1 MRWSFRRFAPL
12 APPPAATQLGVFC
25 AALTVGLA
33 VLLPDARGD
42 AKPRTIS
49 PDEIKDGMKGYGLTV
64 FKGTR
69 PERFDVE
76 VVGVLKN
83 FRPAQD
89 LILVKTPHPR
99 LNITKNVKGMSG
111 SPIYLDGRLAGA
123 YAYSWASFQV
133 EPVAGVTPIAP
144 MLDELHRPIP
154 PGFWPIDGKNPMQV
168 APSGT
173 SNVQKRH
180 ATTGGTQFGGQPGH
194 YDLFE
199 HRDELAKRMPSAAD
213 GERPILPVATPL
225 MVGGVGERTQKF
237 VRDMFG
243 PLGFE
248 TLAAG
253 GGTGNPGDAPMHY
266 ENGGGLGISF
276 VSGDVSFFGLGTV
289 TSVEGSKA
297 VGFGHPMMEVGTTA
311 FPAAIGRVHWIFA
324 SEQHSSKIGEA
335 ARPLGTL
342 IQDRQSSVVV
352 DESVVAPTFPVTLQ
366 MRGIPGAPKTSWSMT
381 VAEDKYMTP
390 GLVASA
396 FSGAL
401 EATSNERR
409 DVTWRLDSKLTVRG
423 HGVLSFE
430 DMGVASG
437 GMPDAG
443 DWGRSRVV
451 RAVGDIMNNPW
462 EQVHID
468 KIESVLT
475 IEYTR
480 RLMQLRGV
488 DLIDP
493 VVAPGKP
500 IRIAMTLVPE
510 FGPAQRRIVEVDAP
524 AELEGREVEVEVI
537 PGYEASPELS
547 APENL
552 NQMLQNLLKDTN
564 PRAVVLRMR
573 MPSQGVAFG
582 GHVVDKLP
590 SFALDMLRP
599 QTSSRTPEPFATT
612 VQKVIPFDV
621 FLTGR
626 DRVKVKIQLPGKSQ

>member
-1 MRWSFRRFAPL
+1 MRWSSVFAPL
-12 APPPAATQLGVFC
+12 RWSASASQLGVF
-25 AALTVGLA
+25 AAVSAVGLV

-42 AKPRTIS
+42 QKARTIS

-76 VVGVLKN
+76 VVGLLRN

-89 LILVKTPHPR
+89 LILIKTPHPR

-123 YAYSWASFQV
+123 YAYSWASFQT

-144 MLDELHRPIP
+144 MLSELHRPIP
-154 PGFWPIDGKNPMQV
+154 SGFWPIDGKGPMAPVASSNP
-168 APSGT
+168 T
-173 SNVQKRH
+173 HKKR
-180 ATTGGTQFGGQPGH
+180 ADLGGGTQFPGQPGH

-199 HRDELAKRMPSAAD
+199 HRDALAKRMPAVDAN
-213 GERPILPVATPL
+213 RPIVPVATPL
-225 MVGGVGERTQKF
+225 MVGGVGERTAKF
-237 VRDMFG
+237 VRELFE

-253 GGTGNPGDAPMHY
+253 GGQGSPGDAPMHY
-266 ENGGGLGISF
+266 ENGGALGVAF
-276 VSGDVSFFGLGTV
+276 VSGDVSFFGLGT
-289 TSVEGSKA
+289 TTLVEGSKA

-335 ARPLGTL
+335 ARFLGTL
-342 IQDRQSSVVV
+342 TQDRQSAVVV
-352 DESVVAPTFPVTLQ
+352 DESITPPTFPLTVQ
-366 MRGIPGAPKTSWSMT
+366 MRGVTGAYKTSWSMN
-381 VAEDKYMTP
+381 VAEEKYMTP

-396 FSGAL
+396 LSGAL

-409 DVTWRLDSKLTVRG
+409 DVTWRLNSLLTVRG
-423 HGVLSFE
+423 KGTLVFE

-443 DWGRSRVV
+443 DWARSRLV
-451 RAVGDIMNNPW
+451 RAVGDILNNPW
-462 EQVHID
+462 ERVHID
-468 KIESVLT
+468 RIETTLS
-475 IEYTR
+475 IDYSR
-480 RLMQLRGV
+480 KLMQLRGV
-488 DLIDP
+488 DLVEA

-500 IRIAMTLVPE
+500 IRLALTLVPE
-510 FGPAQRRIVEVDAP
+510 FGPATRRIVEIDAP
-524 AELEGREVEVEVI
+524 PELEGREVEIEVI
-537 PGYEASPELS
+537 PGYEASPELG

-552 NQMLQNLLKDTN
+552 NQLLANLIKETM

-573 MPSQGVAFG
+573 MPSQGVAYG

-590 SFALDMLRP
+590 GFALDVMRP
-599 QTSSRTPEPFATT
+599 QSSSRNPEPFVTT
-612 VQKVIPFDV
+612 IQKVVPFDV

-626 DRVKVKIQLPGKSQ
+626 DRVKVKIQNPGKLQ

>member
-1 MRWSFRRFAPL
+1 MRWSFSVFAPSQS
-12 APPPAATQLGVFC
+12 ATQLGAF
-25 AALTVGLA
+25 AAATALGLV
-33 VLLPDARGD
+33 VLLPSARGD
-42 AKPRTIS
+42 QKARTIA
-49 PDEIKDGMKGYGLTV
+49 PDEIKEGMKGYGLTV

-144 MLDELHRPIP
+144 MLAELHRPIP
-154 PGFWPIDGKNPMQV
+154 AGFWPIDGKSPLVPVAASSNP
-168 APSGT
+168 T
-173 SNVQKRH
+173 TKKR
-180 ATTGGTQFGGQPGH
+180 GDLGSGTQFTGQPGH

-199 HRDELAKRMPSAAD
+199 HRDALAKRMPAVD
-213 GERPILPVATPL
+213 GSRPILPVATPL
-225 MVGGVGERTQKF
+225 MVGGVGERTAKF
-237 VRDMFG
+237 VRDLFE

-253 GGTGNPGDAPMHY
+253 GGQGSPGDAPMHY
-266 ENGGGLGISF
+266 ENGGALGIAF
-276 VSGDVSFFGLGTV
+276 VSGDVSFFGLGT
-289 TSVEGSKA
+289 TTLVEGTKA

-324 SEQHSSKIGEA
+324 SDQHSSKIGEA
-335 ARPLGTL
+335 ARFLGTL
-342 IQDRQSSVVV
+342 TQDRQSAVVV
-352 DESVVAPTFPVTLQ
+352 DESIVPPTFPVTLQ
-366 MRGIPGAPKTSWSMT
+366 MRGVLGAAKTAWSMN
-381 VAEDKYMTP
+381 VAEEKFMTP

-409 DVTWRLDSKLTVRG
+409 DVTWRLDSVLTVKG
-423 HGVLSFE
+423 KGSLVFE

-468 KIESVLT
+468 RIESVLT

-480 RLMQLRGV
+480 KLMQLRGV
-488 DLIDP
+488 DLVDS
-493 VVAPGKP
+493 VVAPGQP
-500 IRIAMTLVPE
+500 IRIALTLVPE
-510 FGPAQRRIVEVDAP
+510 FGPAQRRIVEMTAP
-524 AELEGREVEVEVI
+524 AELEGREAEIEVI
-537 PGYEASPELS
+537 PGYDASPEL
-547 APENL
+547 APPENL
-552 NQMLQNLLKDTN
+552 RQMLGNLIKETN
-564 PRAVVLRMR
+564 PRSVVLRMR
-573 MPSQGVAFG
+573 MPSQGVAYG
-582 GHVVDKLP
+582 GHVVDRLP
-590 SFALDMLRP
+590 NFALDVMRP
-599 QTSSRTPEPFATT
+599 QSSSRNPEPFVTT
-612 VQKVIPFDV
+612 VQKIIPFDV

-626 DRVKVKIQLPGKSQ
+626 DRVKVKIQTPGKPQ

>member
-1 MRWSFRRFAPL
+1 MRWSFSSFAPSRS
-12 APPPAATQLGVFC
+12 ATQLGVF
-25 AALTVGLA
+25 AAATAVGLV
-33 VLLPDARGD
+33 VLLPSARGD
-42 AKPRTIS
+42 QKARTIA
-49 PDEIKDGMKGYGLTV
+49 PEEIKEGMKGYGLTV

-144 MLDELHRPIP
+144 MLAELRRPIP
-154 PGFWPIDGKNPMQV
+154 PGFWPIDGKSPLAPAAASSNP
-168 APSGT
+168 T
-173 SNVQKRH
+173 KKR
-180 ATTGGTQFGGQPGH
+180 ADLGSGTQFTGQPGH

-199 HRDELAKRMPSAAD
+199 HRDALAKRMPAAS
-213 GERPILPVATPL
+213 GERAIVPVATPL
-225 MVGGVGERTQKF
+225 MVGGVGERTAKF
-237 VRDMFG
+237 VKELFE

-253 GGTGNPGDAPMHY
+253 GGQGSPGDAPMHY
-266 ENGGGLGISF
+266 ENGGALGIAF
-276 VSGDVSFFGLGTV
+276 VSGDVSFFGLGT
-289 TSVEGSKA
+289 TTLVEGNKA
-297 VGFGHPMMEVGTTA
+297 AGFGHPMMEVGTTA

-335 ARPLGTL
+335 ARFLGTL
-342 IQDRQSSVVV
+342 TQDRQSAVVV
-352 DESVVAPTFPVTLQ
+352 DESIVPPTFPVTLE
-366 MRGIPGAPKTSWSMT
+366 MRGIPGAAKTKWSMN
-381 VAEDKYMTP
+381 VAEEKFMTP

-409 DVTWRLDSKLTVRG
+409 DVTWRLNSVLTVRG
-423 HGVLSFE
+423 KGSLVFE

-468 KIESVLT
+468 RIESVLT

-480 RLMQLRGV
+480 KLMQLRGV
-488 DLIDP
+488 DLVDP

-500 IRIAMTLVPE
+500 IRIALTMVPE
-510 FGPAQRRIVEVDAP
+510 FGPAQRRIVEMAAP
-524 AELEGREVEVEVI
+524 AELEGREAEIEVI
-537 PGYEASPELS
+537 PGYEASPELAS
-547 APENL
+547 PENL
-552 NQMLQNLLKDTN
+552 NQMLANLIKETN
-564 PRAVVLRMR
+564 PRSVVLRMR
-573 MPSQGVAFG
+573 MPSQGVAYG

-590 SFALDMLRP
+590 NFALDVMRP
-599 QTSSRTPEPFATT
+599 QSSSRNPEPFVTT
-612 VQKVIPFDV
+612 VQKVVPFDV

-626 DRVKVKIQLPGKSQ
+626 DRVKVKIQTPGKPQ

>member
-1 MRWSFRRFAPL
+1 MRWSSVFAPL
-12 APPPAATQLGVFC
+12 RWSASASQLGVF
-25 AALTVGLA
+25 AAASAIGLV

-42 AKPRTIS
+42 QKARTIS

-76 VVGVLKN
+76 VVGLLRN

-123 YAYSWASFQV
+123 YAYSWASFQT

-144 MLDELHRPIP
+144 MLSELHRPIP
-154 PGFWPIDGKNPMQV
+154 AGFWPIDGKSPLAATSSNPR
-168 APSGT
+168 A
-173 SNVQKRH
+173 KRR
-180 ATTGGTQFGGQPGH
+180 ADLGSGTQFLGQPGH

-199 HRDELAKRMPSAAD
+199 HRDALAKRMPAVDAN
-213 GERPILPVATPL
+213 RPIVPVATPL
-225 MVGGVGERTQKF
+225 MVGGVGERTARFMKDLF
-237 VRDMFG
+237 E

-253 GGTGNPGDAPMHY
+253 GGQGTPGDAPLHY
-266 ENGGGLGISF
+266 ENGGALGVAF
-276 VSGDVSFFGLGTV
+276 VSGDISFFGLGTTTV
-289 TSVEGSKA
+289 VEGTKA
-297 VGFGHPMMEVGTTA
+297 AGFGHPMMEVGTTA

-335 ARPLGTL
+335 ARFLGTL
-342 IQDRQSSVVV
+342 VQDRQSAVVV
-352 DESVVAPTFPVTLQ
+352 DESIVPPTFPVTLQ
-366 MRGIPGAPKTSWSMT
+366 IRGVPGAVKTAWSTT
-381 VAEDKYMTP
+381 VAEEKYMTP
-390 GLVASA
+390 GLVASV

-409 DVTWRLDSKLTVRG
+409 DVTWRLQSLLTVKG
-423 HGVLSFE
+423 KGTLVFE

-462 EQVHID
+462 EQIHID
-468 KIESVLT
+468 RIESTLT
-475 IEYTR
+475 IEYSR
-480 RLMQLRGV
+480 KLMQLRGV
-488 DLIDP
+488 DLIEP

-500 IRIAMTLVPE
+500 IHLALTMVPE
-510 FGPAQRRIVEVDAP
+510 YGPAVRRIIDITAP
-524 AELEGREVEVEVI
+524 PELEGREVEIEVI
-537 PGYEASPELS
+537 PGYEASPELA

-552 NQMLQNLLKDTN
+552 NQMLANLLKETN
-564 PRAVVLRMR
+564 PKAVVLRMR
-573 MPSQGVAFG
+573 MPSQGVAYG

-590 SFALDMLRP
+590 NFALDVMRP
-599 QTSSRTPEPFATT
+599 QSSSRNPEPFVTT

-626 DRVKVKIQLPGKSQ
+626 DRVKVKIQTPGKPQ

>member
-1 MRWSFRRFAPL
+1 MKWSSL
-12 APPPAATQLGVFC
+12 QLGAFT
-25 AALTVGLA
+25 AASALSLA

-42 AKPRTIS
+42 QKPRTIR
-49 PDEIKDGMKGYGLTV
+49 PDEIKEGMKGYGLTV

-83 FRPAQD
+83 FRPSQD

-154 PGFWPIDGKNPMQV
+154 PGFWPIDGQGPLRSVPAAQGGAKR
-168 APSGT
+168 ADLGSGT
-173 SNVQKRH
+173 HFN
-180 ATTGGTQFGGQPGH
+180 GTPGH

-199 HRDELAKRMPSAAD
+199 HRDALAKRMPAPD
-213 GERPILPVATPL
+213 GARPIVPVGTPL
-225 MVGGVGERTQKF
+225 MVGGVGERTSKF
-237 VRDMFG
+237 VKDLFG

-253 GGTGNPGDAPMHY
+253 GGQGSPGDAPMHY
-266 ENGGGLGISF
+266 ENGGALGIAF
-276 VSGDVSFFGLGTV
+276 VSGDVSFFGLGTTTV
-289 TSVEGSKA
+289 VEGQKA
-297 VGFGHPMMEVGTTA
+297 AGFGHPMMEVGTTA

-335 ARPLGTL
+335 ARFLGTL
-342 IQDRQSSVVV
+342 TQDRQSAVVV
-352 DESVVAPTFPVTLQ
+352 DETITPPTFPVTLQ

-381 VAEDKYMTP
+381 VAEEKFMTP
-390 GLVASA
+390 SLVASA
-396 FSGAL
+396 FAGAL

-409 DVTWRLDSKLTVRG
+409 DVTWRLDSKLTIRG
-423 HGVLSFE
+423 KGTLTFE

-443 DWGRSRVV
+443 DWARSRVV
-451 RAVGDIMNNPW
+451 RAVGDVMNNPW

-468 KIESVLT
+468 RIESVLS
-475 IEYTR
+475 IEYSR
-480 RLMQLRGV
+480 KLMQLRGV

-493 VVAPGKP
+493 VVVPGKP
-500 IRIAMTLVPE
+500 IKMAMTLVPE
-510 FGPAQRRIVEVDAP
+510 FGPAQRRIVEIAAP
-524 AELEGREVEVEVI
+524 AELDGREVEIEVI
-537 PGYEASPELS
+537 PGYEASPDLS

-552 NQMLQNLLKDTN
+552 GQMLQNLTKETN

-573 MPSQGVAFG
+573 LPSQGVAYG

-590 SFALDMLRP
+590 SFALDVLRP
-599 QTSSRTPEPFATT
+599 QSTSRSPEPFATT
-612 VQKVIPFDV
+612 LQKVIPFDV
-621 FLTGR
+621 FITGR
-626 DRVKVKIQLPGKSQ
+626 DRVKVKIQSPGKNP